1 MHIACAMLKY
11 YVFRYHLQHYNNVLM
26 ITKKIETVTDNL
38 YFYPCCGG
46 RDRTTDLQVMSLTS
60 YHCSTPRYISKT
72 HDSVSNR
79 SAKVIHI
86 FKISKFFNKKV
97 IINSYFQHF
106 CNL

>member
-1 MHIACAMLKY
+1 
-11 YVFRYHLQHYNNVLM
+11 M
-26 ITKKIETVTDNL
+26 ITKKSRDCTDNL